1 MWSRQLKPITSTE
14 RRETPRF
21 EYHVAGMVRVQ
32 MDEHTELQL
41 IGADATA
48 LSSGR
53 NARVAGNKAVV
64 VAW

>member
-1 MWSRQLKPITSTE
+1 
-14 RRETPRF
+14 
-21 EYHVAGMVRVQ
+21 